1 MKKTIILFLSSLC
14 YLSMFSQKTI
24 LNPKF
29 DATNSPHVQ
38 ITKIT
43 LSDTATVLDFKV
55 LDTPKKSIVFA
66 KDNYIESSDGNNK
79 LYSKATI
86 GYQGNL
92 GDKWF
97 MPDSGV
103 VHFSMIYPKI
113 DSKTAKIDFIE
124 SEKSER
130 ASKILGIHINYQ
142 SPVPERI
149 KGNWLRTNGSNE
161 WALGIYDKVAIYKN
175 DIWQYKSVT
184 KQGKTTK
191 IVLKNDNKTISLA
204 LLPAGSNKLMIA
216 EGTQP
221 MRAYSKTKTYN
232 TTYKAKG
239 EPAFSNLPYGYKQTI
254 IRGFLDG
261 YSPKLGFKTQMLYL
275 KNDLTREDAPAM
287 VFINADGTFES
298 RFDLPY
304 PNVIYAYFGNGSVFE
319 MYLEPG
325 DKPIVYLSLK
335 DKRGNTNAESA
346 SIEKS
351 TCFMGS
357 HAMESSN
364 LLAMDHFAFND
375 YEKYRSE
382 ENLTP
387 QEFKANRLRE
397 WQVDKDSLASISGRL
412 SITPKALQLKNLS
425 IDLTRSCAILDYL
438 MSRKSA
444 AYKDSTKRINV
455 EDSYYDFLKSDFK
468 YAALLPQCSRF
479 PVFINRLE
487 YSDFY
492 FSNIPDQRNLYT
504 KEYVS
509 KYKQVITRPNYEKW
523 FPLLES
529 LGEKITPE
537 EKEMARWYKGSY
549 DSIMADTLNVKKFMP
564 IVSNFTK
571 KNSSNIAYLDLINKI
586 EYQRSL
592 SRSLFETDSH
602 FIQEVTTLRS
612 LNNRITQE
620 SLTEPQL
627 NKLLTYF
634 DTPFLKTELTRI
646 NNSKIALANEKTVK
660 PKDPVTKADKIF
672 QNIVSKY
679 RGNIVLIDFW
689 ATSCG
694 PCRFEMTEHK
704 NLPDELKDKKIKLV
718 YITDEDA
725 SPLQA
730 YTDFTKD
737 IKGEHYRITRDEW
750 NQLAVQYKI
759 NGIPRYMMLNKH
771 GAIIEDQARYLSDAL
786 KTRLLQLEK
795 D

>member
-1 MKKTIILFLSSLC
+1 MKKTIIFLLLSLC
-14 YLSMFSQKTI
+14 YFSSFSQKMI

-29 DATNSPHVQ
+29 DATNSPNVQ

-55 LDTPKKSIVFA
+55 AFTPKQWIIFA
-66 KDNYIESSDGNNK
+66 KDNYIESSVGNNK
-79 LYSKATI
+79 LYSKAAI
-86 GYQGNL
+86 GYLGNL

-97 MPDSGV
+97 MPDSGI
-103 VHFSMIYPKI
+103 VHFSLIYPKI
-113 DSKTAKIDFIE
+113 DAKTTKIDFIE
-124 SEKSER
+124 SEKSEG
-130 ASKILGIHINYQ
+130 AFKILGIHINYK
-142 SPVPERI
+142 SPMSENI
-149 KGNWLRTNGSNE
+149 KGNWLRTDGSNE
-161 WALGIYDKVAIYKN
+161 WTLGIYDKVAIYKN

-184 KQGKTTK
+184 KLGKTTK
-191 IVLKNDNKTISLA
+191 IVIKNDNKTISLT
-204 LLPAGSNKLMIA
+204 LLPAGNNKIMIT
-216 EGTQP
+216 EGKQP
-221 MRAYSKTKTYN
+221 MRTYSRTKTYN
-232 TTYKAKG
+232 ATYKAKG
-239 EPAFSNLPYGYKQTI
+239 EPAFSNLPFGYKQTI

-261 YSPKLGFKTQMLYL
+261 YSPKLGFKSQILYL
-275 KNDLTREDAPAM
+275 NNSLTLEDIPTM
-287 VFINADGTFES
+287 IYINPDGTFES

-304 PNVIYAYFGNGSVFE
+304 PQVIRAYFGNGSSFE

-325 DKPIVYLSLK
+325 DKPIVYLSL
-335 DKRGNTNAESA
+335 DKRGDTTVERT
-346 SIEKS
+346 SIERS
-351 TCFMGS
+351 TCFMGG

-364 LLAMDHFAFND
+364 LLAMNYFAFVN
-375 YEKYRSE
+375 YKKNRGE

-387 QEFKANRLRE
+387 KEFKSNRLLE
-397 WQVDKDSLASISGRL
+397 WQADKDSLKSISGRL

-425 IDLTRSCAILDYL
+425 IDLTRSCAILDYI
-438 MSRKSA
+438 MYRKSA

-468 YAALLPQCSRF
+468 NATLLPQCSDF
-479 PVFINRLE
+479 STFINRLE

-492 FSNIPDQRNLYT
+492 FTNIPDQRNLYK

-509 KYKQVITRPNYEKW
+509 RYKIFLHIPNYENW
-523 FPLLES
+523 FPILES

-564 IVSNFTK
+564 IVSKFTK
-571 KNSSNIAYLDLINKI
+571 KNSSNISYFDFINKL

-592 SRSLFETDSH
+592 SRNLFETDSH

-612 LNNRITQE
+612 MNNRIRKE
-620 SLTEPQL
+620 SLTESQL
-627 NKLLTYF
+627 NNLLTYF

-672 QNIVSKY
+672 QNIISKY
-679 RGNIVLIDFW
+679 KGNIVLVDFW

-694 PCRFEMTEHK
+694 PCRAEMTEHK

-718 YITDEDA
+718 YITDEEA
-725 SPLQA
+725 SPLQS

-737 IKGEHYRITRDEW
+737 IKGEHYRITREAW

-759 NGIPRYMMLNKH
+759 NGIPRYMMLNKY
-771 GAIIEDQARYLSDAL
+771 GAIIEDQARYWGDNL
-786 KTRLLQLEK
+786 KKRLLELEK